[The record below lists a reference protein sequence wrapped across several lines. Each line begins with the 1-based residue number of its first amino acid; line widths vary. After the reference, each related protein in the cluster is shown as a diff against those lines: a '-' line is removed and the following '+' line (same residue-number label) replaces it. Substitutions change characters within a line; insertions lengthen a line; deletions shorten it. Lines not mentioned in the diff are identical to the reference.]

1 MASSARLNSTV
12 RLNSMVM
19 ADLNGNGL
27 GRGKKNTEKESDR
40 GKKKKIEKAQRK
52 LKMTKIPHKPKK

>member
-1 MASSARLNSTV
+1 MMASLARLNSTV

-40 GKKKKIEKAQRK
+40 GKKKDREG
-52 LKMTKIPHKPKK
+52 TKKVKNDQNTP

>member
-1 MASSARLNSTV
+1 MMASLARLNSTV

-40 GKKKKIEKAQRK
+40 GKKKR
-52 LKMTKIPHKPKK
+52 